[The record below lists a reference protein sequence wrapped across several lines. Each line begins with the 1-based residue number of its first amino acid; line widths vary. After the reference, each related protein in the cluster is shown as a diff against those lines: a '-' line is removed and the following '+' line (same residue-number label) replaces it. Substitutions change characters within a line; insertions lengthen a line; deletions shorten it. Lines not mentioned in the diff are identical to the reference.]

1 MAWGEEEVDWPR
13 EVEGA
18 ASPSQLWEGVL
29 APREASLP
37 PREASLRARASLRLE
52 EERRRLLEPPGEPG
66 EDILVRV

>member
-1 MAWGEEEVDWPR
+1 MEWPR

-37 PREASLRARASLRLE
+37 PREASLPPREASLLALASLRLE
-52 EERRRLLEPPGEPG
+52 EERRRLLEPAGEPG
-66 EDILVRV
+66 GRSC